1 MKIPKD
7 TFLEF
12 TKWMVRGPWPMHL
25 QIILHEHLND
35 YCDARDID
43 SFEEMA
49 DDIGSHTLST
59 LRDIAFNDFLSRE
72 TEDGNVVDDYLK
84 RRGWKEKA
92 ITRTYMQAIRD
103 SFMSLY
109 EVSDIRPGTSFLAR
123 DLILDGDPIR
133 VEEQTATNS
142 FTPGEHIAAWIVDVR
157 DHWMI
162 AGGILPFEPQLSEN
176 LQKELHQKADE
187 AELGLEEILDSADT
201 PPDDKILHQMAL
213 ALMLKAA
220 TPIFSTTWLAGLQDD
235 AANSPS

>member
-7 TFLEF
+7 MFLEF

-43 SFEEMA
+43 SFDEMA

-92 ITRTYMQAIRD
+92 IARTYMQAIRD

-109 EVSDIRPGTSFLAR
+109 EVSDIRPGSSFLAR

-133 VEEQTATNS
+133 VEEQTATKS

-162 AGGILPFEPQLSEN
+162 AGGILPFEPQLSEK
-176 LQKELHQKADE
+176 LQKELHQMADE
-187 AELGLEEILDSADT
+187 TELGLEKILDGADA
-201 PPDDKILHQMAL
+201 PLDDKILHEMAL
-213 ALMLKAA
+213 ALTLKTA
-220 TPIFSTTWLAGLQDD
+220 TPVFSATWLAGIDVT
-235 AANSPS
+235 APSLPS

>member
-7 TFLEF
+7 MFLEF

-35 YCDARDID
+35 YCDVRDID

-92 ITRTYMQAIRD
+92 VTRTYMQAIRD

-109 EVSDIRPGTSFLAR
+109 EVSDIRPGSSFLAR

-133 VEEQTATNS
+133 VEEQTATKTLTS
-142 FTPGEHIAAWIVDVR
+142 GEHIAAWIVDVR

-162 AGGILPFEPQLSEN
+162 AGGILPFAPQLSEK
-176 LQKELHQKADE
+176 LQKRLFRMADE
-187 AELGLEEILDSADT
+187 TELGLEEILEGDE
-201 PPDDKILHQMAL
+201 PLPDDDILQKMAL
-213 ALMLKAA
+213 AMTLKIA
-220 TPIFSTTWLAGLQDD
+220 TPVFSAIWLADLKGD
-235 AANSPS
+235 AANPSN